1 MEDIRKSPHSMLAKY
16 SKSKCMHV
24 KKAYIKK
31 EVRESL
37 NSKMLPFFHR
47 RIMDLWF
54 AFTGIIICK

>member
-1 MEDIRKSPHSMLAKY
+1 MLAKY

-37 NSKMLPFFHR
+37 NSKMLPFFQQT
-47 RIMDLWF
+47 DNGSVVCVYWDYNL
-54 AFTGIIICK
+54 